1 MEQVEMQNDIITDD
15 DMDYA
20 REEYFSVD
28 EREDEDG
35 RLDSWENHLSMV
47 EACDF

>member
-1 MEQVEMQNDIITDD
+1 MSYYDEDDIEI
-15 DMDYA
+15 Y
-20 REEYFSVD
+20 VD

-47 EACDF
+47 EACEF

>member
-1 MEQVEMQNDIITDD
+1 MSYYNDD
-15 DMDYA
+15 DVECY
-20 REEYFSVD
+20 VD

-47 EACDF
+47 EACEL